1 MRGAPGGAG
10 GVLSLSALRLGAVR
24 VSLPVLDERRR
35 GTRFL
40 EQSARSVINPPESTG
55 MEFWSVN
62 PYVGCEF
69 GCTYC
74 YARFAHRYVAERARD
89 AGHVDGAEFADL
101 RGPHGWEAF
110 ERRIFVKRREDVLA
124 ALERDLPRV
133 RRRAE
138 RERQSIAIG
147 TATDPYQPA
156 ERRFRITRAVLE
168 RFRRE
173 WGFGVGI
180 ISKSPLVRRD
190 TALLAELSRQHDLKV
205 YVSLITVDEE
215 IIRAFEPRSPMPH
228 ARLRPLRHLVDAGIN
243 AGLIVAPVLPGI
255 TDTADRIRALLV
267 RARDAGARFAV
278 PVPLRLYP
286 AVREPFL
293 PALERYAPGLVS
305 RYLAAYRDAADAP
318 EEYAAALRDRFERI
332 AHEVGI
338 PTSAESSGNAR
349 KPVEQ
354 MELWGDG
361 ARARADRA
369 ARRRPAPSS
378 TADTTGRRAR
388 RRRSRSPRR

>member
-1 MRGAPGGAG
+1 MLP
-10 GVLSLSALRLGAVR
+10 LPALRVGAVR
-24 VSLPVLDERRR
+24 MSLPVLDERRR

-55 MEFWSVN
+55 MEFWSIN
-62 PYVGCEF
+62 PYVGCEY

-74 YARFAHRYVAERARD
+74 YARFAHRYVVERARD
-89 AGHVDGAEFADL
+89 AGLVDGKAFTDL
-101 RGPHGWEAF
+101 RGERGWDAF
-110 ERRIFVKRREDVLA
+110 ERRIFVKRRDDVLA
-124 ALERDLPRV
+124 ALARDLPRV

-156 ERRFRITRAVLE
+156 ERKFRITRAVLE

-173 WGFGVGI
+173 WGFGIGI

-190 TALLAELSRQHDLKV
+190 ATLLAELSRQHDLKV
-205 YVSLITVDEE
+205 YVSLITVDDE
-215 IIRAFEPRSPMPH
+215 IIRAFEARSPLPH
-228 ARLRPLRHLVDAGIN
+228 ARLRPLRHLVRAGVN

-293 PALERYAPGLVS
+293 PALERYAPGLVG

-318 EEYAAALRDRFERI
+318 EDYAAALRDRFERI
-332 AHEVGI
+332 AREVGI
-338 PTSAESSGNAR
+338 PTSAEPSGNVR
-349 KPVEQ
+349 QPVEQ
-354 MELWGDG
+354 MELWSGQRG
-361 ARARADRA
+361 AVSAGAHP
-369 ARRRPAPSS
+369 PAPVSRGRT
-378 TADTTGRRAR
+378 TARRAR